1 MRPKQSGSTSHMT
14 SIRALRRGLLSSA
27 GLALALSLPS
37 AGAQENEAPPTTLPF
52 EPTVPSAPPGFEPA
66 PSSPGAQDQSRQ
78 PSPQPAPPPPPGDA
92 LCYEIGPYVRAGASA
107 ARFAALSPATAAGRA
122 IGSFEAGDALKELG
136 AGQCVVVIPGAE
148 PFSAG
153 APYNQVTCTLAIEQS
168 DQTGLEALR
177 SQRDRLTDRIAEC
190 PDMAE
195 WTAELVNTSGERE
208 DTLTSDQVFS
218 HPDVEVEMVVR
229 ASQRL
234 KSGQWP
240 DNYIRT
246 LALILR
252 TPNPDRPEP
261 EALPEDP
268 GTGPD

>member
-1 MRPKQSGSTSHMT
+1 
-14 SIRALRRGLLSSA
+14 
-27 GLALALSLPS
+27 
-37 AGAQENEAPPTTLPF
+37 
-52 EPTVPSAPPGFEPA
+52 
-66 PSSPGAQDQSRQ
+66 
-78 PSPQPAPPPPPGDA
+78 
-92 LCYEIGPYVRAGASA
+92 
-107 ARFAALSPATAAGRA
+107 
-122 IGSFEAGDALKELG
+122 
-136 AGQCVVVIPGAE
+136 
-148 PFSAG
+148 
-153 APYNQVTCTLAIEQS
+153 
-168 DQTGLEALR
+168 
-177 SQRDRLTDRIAEC
+177 
-190 PDMAE
+190 MAE